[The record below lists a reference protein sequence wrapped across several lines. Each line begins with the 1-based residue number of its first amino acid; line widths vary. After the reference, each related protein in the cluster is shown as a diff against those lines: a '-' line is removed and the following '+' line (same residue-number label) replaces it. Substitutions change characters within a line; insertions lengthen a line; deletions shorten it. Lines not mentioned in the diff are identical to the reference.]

1 MRPLFGPLLRPE
13 GTLFRLWA
21 PDAKRV
27 SLALPEGG
35 PVAMEPVEDGFF
47 EVLLPEA
54 RAGQRYRFLVGGRR
68 AVPDPAARRQDG
80 DVMGWSVVRAELP
93 PLRQARPPRPWHEV
107 VLAELHVGT
116 ATPKGSFEALIGRL
130 DHFAENG
137 ITAIELMPVADFP
150 GRRNWGYDG
159 VLPFA
164 PDEAY
169 GSPAALRV
177 LVDAAHERGLGVM
190 LDVVYNHFGP
200 EGNFLPA
207 YAKKFFT
214 EAHHTPWGAAIDL
227 EQPLVRRFFVENA
240 LMWLGE
246 YDFDGLRFDAV
257 HAFAP
262 PGGDLLLAELAEAC
276 RAVKPEA
283 WLVLENDHNAA
294 RWLERDAE
302 GRPRFYTAQWND
314 DAHHALHVAVTGE
327 VSGYYGDYAEDPVA
341 ALGRAM
347 AEGFVYQ
354 GEASAHRAGE
364 PRGER
369 SAHLPPTAFVNFA
382 QNHDQIGNRPLGDRL
397 AGAVEPER
405 LAFLRFLLLLG
416 PAIPMVF
423 QGEEAGIETPFPFF
437 CDFSGD
443 LADAVRQGRA
453 KEFAEFFA
461 TAGEL
466 PDPLAPETME
476 SARLDW
482 DRMTPEAL
490 VSFRSLAAQR
500 RRLVWPLLAGTYGGA
515 ELRREGAILFW
526 RWRFEAGVLC
536 LLANPDV
543 VPSEIRLQPR
553 QDGVT
558 VGEAVF
564 DGTHTRLGAWSAC
577 AWVEPA

>member
-1 MRPLFGPLLRPE
+1 MTTRFGPVLRPD

-27 SLALPEGG
+27 SLALPEGDPIPMRAG
-35 PVAMEPVEDGFF
+35 QEGFF
-47 EVLLPEA
+47 ELMRPDA
-54 RAGQRYRFLVGGRR
+54 RAGQRYRFLIGDQPI
-68 AVPDPAARRQDG
+68 PDPASRRQEG
-80 DVMGWSVVRAELP
+80 DVMGWSVVRADLP
-93 PLRQARPPRPWHEV
+93 PLRRPTPPRPWHEV

-116 ATPKGSFEALIGRL
+116 ATPEGSFEALIGRL
-130 DHFAENG
+130 DHFVDCG

-200 EGNFLPA
+200 EGNFLPLIA
-207 YAKKFFT
+207 RRFFT

-276 RAVKPEA
+276 RALKPEA

-294 RWLERDAE
+294 RWLERD
-302 GRPRFYTAQWND
+302 GDGQPRFYTAQWND
-314 DAHHALHVAVTGE
+314 DAHHALHVTATGE
-327 VSGYYGDYAEDPVA
+327 GSGYYADYAEDPVA
-341 ALGRAM
+341 ALGRAL

-354 GEASAHRAGE
+354 GEASAHRDGQ
-364 PRGER
+364 PRGEV
-369 SAHLPPTAFVNFA
+369 SARLPPQAFVNFA

-397 AGAVEPER
+397 AAALEPER
-405 LAFLRFLLLLG
+405 LAFLRFLLLMG

-423 QGEEAGIETPFPFF
+423 QGEEAGLETPFPFF

-443 LADAVRQGRA
+443 LAEAVRQGRA
-453 KEFAEFFA
+453 REFSEFFA

-476 SARLDW
+476 AARLPW
-482 DRMTPEAL
+482 ERMTPAAL
-490 VSFRSLAAQR
+490 AAFQTLAAQR
-500 RRLVWPLLAGTYGGA
+500 RRLVWPLLATAYHGA
-515 ELRREGAILFW
+515 ELRREGAILSW
-526 RWRFEAGVLC
+526 RWGFDAGVLC

-543 VPSEIRLQPR
+543 VPSEIQLQPR

-558 VGEAVF
+558 AGDAVF
-564 DGTHTRLGAWSAC
+564 DGTHTRLGPWSAC
-577 AWVEPA
+577 AWVEPT